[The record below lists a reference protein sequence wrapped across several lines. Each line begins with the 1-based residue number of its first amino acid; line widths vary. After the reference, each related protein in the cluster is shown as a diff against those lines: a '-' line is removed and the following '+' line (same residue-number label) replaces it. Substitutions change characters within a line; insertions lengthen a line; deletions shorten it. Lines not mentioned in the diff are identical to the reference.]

1 MGHVPLFSSER
12 LRFRPSSGIYSFLI
26 FSFLLVLLLL
36 FSLHW
41 LFLYWCY
48 LVLIVVD
55 LVSKTIDLFAV
66 VVLCCGC
73 CVPSCWYWCSVCL
86 VMVWLVAFLV
96 SWGVWVLLFFCPVCH
111 MGWYVVLLVDG
122 CVASVVFIRCIPD
135 LGVGVSS
142 SIVLFSVVLFLIMLL
157 GVVLFFCCFYL
168 LRMSSLISLMF
179 FFFFSFWFSW
189 FFFLMWWCLF
199 SDFWWGVFS
208 IFLSFWFWS
217 SFLFLNPLFMLAYR
231 RGRRGELFF
240 PVFPV

>member
-12 LRFRPSSGIYSFLI
+12 LRFCPSSGIYSFLI

-55 LVSKTIDLFAV
+55 LVSETIDLFV
-66 VVLCCGC
+66 VFGLCCGC

-157 GVVLFFCCFYL
+157 GVVLFFC
-168 LRMSSLISLMF
+168 
-179 FFFFSFWFSW
+179 
-189 FFFLMWWCLF
+189 
-199 SDFWWGVFS
+199 
-208 IFLSFWFWS
+208 IFLNGCWIS
-217 SFLFLNPLFMLAYR
+217 
-231 RGRRGELFF
+231 
-240 PVFPV
+240 